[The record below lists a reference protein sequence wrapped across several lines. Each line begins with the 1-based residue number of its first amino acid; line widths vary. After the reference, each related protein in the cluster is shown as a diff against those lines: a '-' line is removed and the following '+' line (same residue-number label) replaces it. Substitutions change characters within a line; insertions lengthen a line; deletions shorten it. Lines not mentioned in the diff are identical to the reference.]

1 MTAEWQEPIRVA
13 ERDIHRYAVH
23 VEPKDLQVGHVYF
36 RLSYVDDQMFV
47 PELVPLVFVG
57 QDLDDAGSDGTAR
70 FYFQDAGSYFAGV
83 RWGDPPAPLDG
94 VSEEDRLE
102 QILSRGHFEVF
113 VDQQV
118 SVLLFENALNL
129 LILCSMRREGKV
141 P

>member
-1 MTAEWQEPIRVA
+1 
-13 ERDIHRYAVH
+13 
-23 VEPKDLQVGHVYF
+23 
-36 RLSYVDDQMFV
+36 MFV